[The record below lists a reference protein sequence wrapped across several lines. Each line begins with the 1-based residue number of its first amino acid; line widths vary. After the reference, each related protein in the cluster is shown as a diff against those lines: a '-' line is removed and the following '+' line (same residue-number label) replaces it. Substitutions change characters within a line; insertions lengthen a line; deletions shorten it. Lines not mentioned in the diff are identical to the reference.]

1 MGHTDLD
8 SGHSAGEAEVVVSQA
23 RMVRDAA
30 EIRHLPPGVGR
41 VYLGAECCDRL
52 LPTPDLLTDA
62 SRSAGRL
69 PVTLVLPF
77 LTQRTLGRAREL
89 LQHASR
95 CGVDEVVANDL
106 GALEMAAEAGF
117 AGRLSAGRLL
127 NHQRRGPRLQRML
140 QKMPPSALASL
151 QRPPLDAPAWRE
163 LFDDLGVCRVEL
175 DLPPAGLRRRDPA
188 ALPGSL
194 WWPHVLV
201 AVSRFCVA
209 ALAEDLAAR
218 QPGRVWPCQR
228 SCRQTLVALRHP
240 AMPGPLWSRGPAQ
253 HWENPGE
260 LPDLRALSV
269 DRVVELPEVPF

>member
-1 MGHTDLD
+1 MARNDPSD
-8 SGHSAGEAEVVVSQA
+8 SGDSRPSVG
-23 RMVRDAA
+23 VRV
-30 EIRHLPPGVGR
+30 I
-41 VYLGAECCDRL
+41 
-52 LPTPDLLTDA
+52 
-62 SRSAGRL
+62 AGRL
-69 PVTLVLPF
+69 TY
-77 LTQRTLGRAREL
+77 E
-89 LQHASR
+89 
-95 CGVDEVVANDL
+95 DVV
-106 GALEMAAEAGF
+106 
-117 AGRLSAGRLL
+117 
-127 NHQRRGPRLQRML
+127 
-140 QKMPPSALASL
+140 
-151 QRPPLDAPAWRE
+151 